1 MNSFVCSVTVSTS
14 LSLFSLC
21 EISACHMEVASNM
34 AAMTQLSQV
43 IRCPSFDAESVRN
56 GAILCLT
63 LAYSEGTHG
72 FLVEAGL
79 VESLLASQ
87 SQPREGDDKPE
98 NALFQ

>member
-1 MNSFVCSVTVSTS
+1 
-14 LSLFSLC
+14 
-21 EISACHMEVASNM
+21 M

-43 IRCPSFDAESVRN
+43 IQCPSFDAESVRN

-72 FLVEAGL
+72 YLVEAGL
-79 VESLLASQ
+79 VESVLGSQ
-87 SQPREGDDKPE
+87 AQPRQGDDRPE